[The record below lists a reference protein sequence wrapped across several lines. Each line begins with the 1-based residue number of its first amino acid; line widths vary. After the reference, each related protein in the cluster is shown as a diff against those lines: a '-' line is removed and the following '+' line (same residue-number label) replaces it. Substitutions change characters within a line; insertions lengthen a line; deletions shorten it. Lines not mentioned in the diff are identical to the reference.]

1 MNDFRR
7 QTRSDNPLAEVKSW
21 LSQRRAARAKG
32 LLLYALSVP
41 LLMATIWALGGGDF
55 GAALANG
62 GSFGLYLAAAR
73 ATQRG
78 TGSEGEGRALAIGW
92 RLPAVPLR
100 SVGGGL
106 TAFATAFAALFAVD
120 HNPAVSL
127 LFGAAAAAGFHL
139 LYGFAPLRRPVP
151 PKPVDP
157 VAQRTTAA
165 LEEAETRIRD
175 IEQASLHIGNPELK
189 ARLWRIALQGR
200 RILGHIAERPA
211 ALSQARRF
219 LSTYLEGAQQ
229 VTRGYVRTHAM
240 ARERAGELEQ
250 NFRNVLITIEDV
262 FGEQEQRLLES
273 DLMDLDIQIEV
284 LRKQLKQEGIL

>member
-7 QTRSDNPLAEVKSW
+7 QAHSDNPLADAKAW

-55 GAALANG
+55 GAALGNAG
-62 GSFGLYLAAAR
+62 GFVLFLAAAR

-78 TGSEGEGRALAIGW
+78 TGSEGEGRALVLGR
-92 RLPAVPLR
+92 RLPAIPLR

-106 TAFATAFAALFAVD
+106 TALATAFTALFAAE
-120 HNPAVSL
+120 HNVAVSI
-127 LFGAAAAAGFHL
+127 LFGATAAAGFHL
-139 LYGFAPLRRPVP
+139 LYGFAPMRRPVP
-151 PKPVDP
+151 PRPVDP
-157 VAQRTTAA
+157 AAERANAA
-165 LEEAETRIRD
+165 LEEATVRIRD
-175 IEQASLHIGNPELK
+175 IEQASLRIGNPELK

-211 ALSQARRF
+211 TLSQARRF
-219 LSTYLEGAQQ
+219 LTTYLEGAQQ
-229 VTRGYVRTHAM
+229 VTRGYVRTHAL

-262 FGEQEQRLLES
+262 FAEQEQRLLES

-284 LRKQLKQEGIL
+284 LRKQLQREGIL